1 MTSWAELLTC
11 AEAGQHVVQLY
22 GEDDRLLA
30 KNVSRYLAEGLR
42 RRDGLVVIAT
52 PEHIAAIARHLVED
66 EGAAAD
72 EAIRAGRLV
81 YLDAAETL
89 GRLRRRDRFDAAV
102 FDEIVGGVLRQAR
115 ARAGSGGVRVF
126 GEMVGLLWH
135 QGHRAEAGRLE
146 ALWNEGLAGSGC
158 SLYCA
163 YPIDLFGG
171 GEPAELS
178 PIVWAHDHVL
188 AGGGTLLTSG
198 RARG

>member
-11 AEAGQHVVQLY
+11 AEAGEHVVQLY
-22 GEDDRLLA
+22 GGDDRLLA

-42 RRDGLVVIAT
+42 RGDGLVVIAT
-52 PEHIAAIARHLVED
+52 PEHTAAIARHLVD
-66 EGAAAD
+66 DTGAAAD
-72 EAIRAGRLV
+72 EALRAGRLV

-89 GRLRRRDRFDAAV
+89 GRLRQVDRLDPAV
-102 FDEIVGGVLRQAR
+102 FDEVLGGVMRQ
-115 ARAGSGGVRVF
+115 ARAGSGSGKVRVF

-135 QGHRAEAGRLE
+135 EGHRAEAGRLE
-146 ALWNEGLAGSGC
+146 ELWAEGVGGSGC

-178 PIVWAHDHVL
+178 PIVGAHDHVL
-188 AGGGTLLTSG
+188 AGSGTLLTSG